1 MSIRKVQ
8 LQWTAD
14 LRMNFPNYINK
25 MSLNMWRLLSWTFS
39 EPSLKCSWKSSRSE
53 ANYFSQHSLNL
64 LLNFKISARFYIL
77 ILTWTL
83 SSSFLPPFRVPF
95 PPGWWQGGRWPAGRC
110 QWRGAH
116 ARQSKGFWEV
126 AKATLLT
133 ESPDEVLLGQMD
145 YRQHAATGQRWE
157 AETHQECNKLVG
169 FMMWW
174 MHKSDQQSLN

>member
-8 LQWTAD
+8 LQWTVD
-14 LRMNFPNYINK
+14 LGMNFPNYINK

-83 SSSFLPPFRVPF
+83 SPSFLPPFRVPSRLMARWSMACWEM
-95 PPGWWQGGRWPAGRC
+95 PTAWSPRQAEWRILGSGKSHASHGKPWWSAAWSNGLSPARSHRTKVRSRNPSGVQWVGGTCR
-110 QWRGAH
+110 
-116 ARQSKGFWEV
+116 
-126 AKATLLT
+126 
-133 ESPDEVLLGQMD
+133 
-145 YRQHAATGQRWE
+145 
-157 AETHQECNKLVG
+157 
-169 FMMWW
+169 
-174 MHKSDQQSLN
+174 DQQCLN